1 MPPLL
6 QIIGALVLTYW
17 CSRAVLLLLRKWST
31 STQRVYAAHAL
42 SLVFLSLVV
51 SWFERS
57 PSAFLPYLPAQLFW
71 LIVDK
76 TREQPVL
83 TKRRSSRRRSSQAT
97 SGDMLGRI
105 VTGVVGVATAA
116 YLAIGAGTFIDD
128 SFSYAEVYLADPG
141 RGFRKAVASDVVY
154 ALGKPAYSR
163 PTDQGDWKPGEPGD
177 NPDWLYANMIMRVR
191 FDPANGTVTSLSCLE
206 DHPLAKESCP
216 TTLGVRVGDV
226 EDDLYDALGAP
237 TNEILL
243 PDGKKVMRY
252 QDIGHDFVLERF
264 EVKSIRVYP
273 DNGNWL
279 SKLFRMFIWMLP

>member
-6 QIIGALVLTYW
+6 HIIGALVLTYW
-17 CSRAVLLLLRKWST
+17 CSRAALLLLRKWST

-42 SLVFLSLVV
+42 SLLFLSLVV
-51 SWFERS
+51 AWFERS
-57 PSAFLPYLPAQLFW
+57 PSSFLPYLPAQLFW

-76 TREQPVL
+76 AREQPAL
-83 TKRRSSRRRSSQAT
+83 SKRRSGRRRSSQAT
-97 SGDMLGRI
+97 TGDTIGRI

-116 YLAIGAGTFIDD
+116 YLAIGVGTFIDD
-128 SFSYAEVYLADPG
+128 SYSYAEVYLADPG
-141 RGFRKAVASDVVY
+141 RGFRKAVPSDVVY

-163 PTDQGDWKPGEPGD
+163 AGDTDDWKSGEPGG
-177 NPDWLYANMIMRVR
+177 NSDWLYANMVMRVR
-191 FDPANGTVTSLSCLE
+191 FDPANDTVTSLSCLE

-216 TTLGVRVGDV
+216 ATLGIRVGDV
-226 EDDLYDALGAP
+226 EDDLYDVLGAA
-237 TNEILL
+237 TNETLL

-273 DNGNWL
+273 DNGNLL
-279 SKLFRMFIWMLP
+279 SKLSRMFIWMLP